1 MFINW
6 PCLRNILT
14 DGKKKKQKTFFNFSY
29 EWQLK
34 FLLLVKNT
42 SATSATDEVFGG
54 GTSHKIG
61 GVCVNY
67 V

>member
-1 MFINW
+1 MAKKHKTK
-6 PCLRNILT
+6 PNI
-14 DGKKKKQKTFFNFSY
+14 FFNFSC

-34 FLLLVKNT
+34 FLLLGKNT
-42 SATSATDEVFGG
+42 SATSATNEVFGG
-54 GTSHKIG
+54 GTSHMIG